1 MRYHFHSS
9 SHFSVFIYLTNKSY
23 CYRYTYYESDYD
35 SGSDMEAAGI
45 DVLEEEERSRRAA
58 VQEDQAQ
65 ERLEKEIA
73 AKKAAM
79 KKKLA
84 VKKK

>member
-1 MRYHFHSS
+1 
-9 SHFSVFIYLTNKSY
+9 
-23 CYRYTYYESDYD
+23 
-35 SGSDMEAAGI
+35 MEAAGI
-45 DVLEEEERSRRAA
+45 DVLEEEERSRKAA
-58 VQEDQAQ
+58 VLEDQAQ
-65 ERLEKEIA
+65 ERLEKEMA